1 MSNFSQQQIDEV
13 WAKAT
18 IDPFQDKNIYRKD
31 IAGAWIEYS
40 KYGKEGSMGWEID
53 HILPQ
58 ARGGSDQF
66 ANLQPLQYQNNR
78 SKGDDYPNFHTVI
91 SAEGNQN
98 ISKLQ
103 HFSV

>member
-40 KYGKEGSMGWEID
+40 KYGTESPTIQNLYSID
-53 HILPQ
+53 LQ
-58 ARGGSDQF
+58 QF
-66 ANLQPLQYQNNR
+66 T
-78 SKGDDYPNFHTVI
+78 S
-91 SAEGNQN
+91 
-98 ISKLQ
+98 
-103 HFSV
+103 